1 MMKVLCCSV
10 VNNKATDRWG
20 VDNKNFVVVY
30 VPGVET
36 QLYQGSC
43 VCDSIDSR
51 WLLLSF
57 GERAYVL
64 LRESVAESKCE
75 QLVQLPAACINSL
88 EHQQFQVSVGVQ
100 CDNYLFLI
108 SPSVCVCACWSRT
121 ETCQGNYYNYLCSI
135 IILGNQILVHTRESN
150 IGTMGE
156 AIYHSSLLIINFA

>member
-10 VNNKATDRWG
+10 VNNKAIDRWG

-88 EHQQFQVSVGVQ
+88 EHQQFRVSVGVQ

-108 SPSVCVCACWSRT
+108 SPSVCVCVHVGHVLKQVK
-121 ETCQGNYYNYLCSI
+121 ETI
-135 IILGNQILVHTRESN
+135 IIICVVSRAYRPLVVYTRESKYWYNGGSN
-150 IGTMGE
+150 IPQQST
-156 AIYHSSLLIINFA
+156 S